1 MAISEEFRDAVEAGN
16 DLRTKIMLTNY
27 MLVDPTFALF
37 DENLAFAKQSF
48 PSLIA
53 AHDGEEL
60 VYDIS
65 AWNKDYLDK
74 EMTIVVDNFSNE
86 RIELLR
92 SMCRTLYSTKAEEIQ
107 REQFVSTHGKASTR
121 PSGKQIGT
129 GVAIGGA
136 VAAAVGVM
144 VDQPILTVAGAAA
157 IVAGGVLIFTGK

>member
-65 AWNKDYLDK
+65 TWNKDYLDK

-92 SMCRTLYSTKAEEIQ
+92 SMCRALYGAKAEEIQ
-107 REQFVSTHGKASTR
+107 RDQFIATHSKASG
-121 PSGKQIGT
+121 PSRKQIGT
-129 GVAIGGA
+129 GVAIGGV
-136 VAAAVGVM
+136 VAAAVGLM
-144 VDQPILTVAGAAA
+144 VEQPILTIAGAAA
-157 IVAGGVLIFTGK
+157 VVAGGVLIFTDK